1 MKIICVVALLG
12 MTGCA
17 NTPSPHEQL
26 IAMIGVTYG
35 AAMFISDDK
44 TACDLLRDA
53 DDEAKDVNFP
63 HKAVEELEGMK
74 KLRVTC
80 GISLTEN

>member
-1 MKIICVVALLG
+1 MRILCVVALLA

-17 NTPSPHEQL
+17 NNPSPHEQL

-35 AAMFISDDK
+35 AAMFESDDK

-53 DDEAKDVNFP
+53 DEGAKGINFP

-80 GISLTEN
+80 GINLSEN